1 MIRSRSFAWFMVL
14 SSVDVRR
21 INFQP
26 QTYHN
31 QTPHSLSNSDLASDV
46 SNFIILFR
54 SNGISLVH
62 EMEDEATS
70 SEQDNNSDAFN
81 DAEETAHFESVCTAY
96 RQYANFAMREWTC
109 REYRLKALPESQQK
123 YLPAG
128 LRFGTAAYSKRQKD
142 FKDAVIR
149 NQFCLDC
156 ILRHVGQP
164 HSQQQQSTA
173 ANVTDDQ
180 ISKVSSVLKS
190 LTRDWSA
197 YGKKERTAA
206 YGPIKE
212 SIKKYLPIGKDA
224 TPPRIVVPGSGVG
237 RLAFDLA
244 AMGYAV
250 QGNEFSMYMLLAS
263 DFILN
268 NGGQIFNSQRPLH
281 LSPWLLESRNVH
293 SPNDP
298 ISTIQIPDV
307 DPAEVLMPPSDDPE
321 QPAPDFS
328 MAAGDFS
335 SIYHNGPEEWDCV
348 ASCFFLDACPNIV
361 EILQVIYKM
370 LRPGGL
376 LINLGPLLYHWSG
389 PPLRP
394 EDRSI
399 EDYRQRF
406 DNLDD
411 RYFSSINLSYDDIKE
426 IMNEI
431 GFEIMEEQTNVECYY
446 ASDQRSMMATK
457 YNCVSFVAKKATK

>member
-1 MIRSRSFAWFMVL
+1 MEE
-14 SSVDVRR
+14 D
-21 INFQP
+21 
-26 QTYHN
+26 
-31 QTPHSLSNSDLASDV
+31 DLA
-46 SNFIILFR
+46 
-54 SNGISLVH
+54 
-62 EMEDEATS
+62 EAATS
-70 SEQDNNSDAFN
+70 SMQHSQSDEQNSAFD
-81 DAEETAHFESVCTAY
+81 DAEETAHFESVCAAY

-123 YLPAG
+123 LLPAG

-142 FKDAVIR
+142 FKDAAIR

-156 ILRHVGQP
+156 ILQHAGQP
-164 HSQQQQSTA
+164 HSQQQSTSI
-173 ANVTDDQ
+173 NVTDDQ

-197 YGKKERTAA
+197 YGEPERTAA

-212 SIKKYLPIGKDA
+212 FIEKYLPIEKKDS
-224 TPPRIVVPGSGVG
+224 PPRIVVPGSGVG

-244 AMGYAV
+244 AMGYAT

-298 ISTIQIPDV
+298 VSTIPIPDV
-307 DPAEVLMPPSDDPE
+307 DPAAVLLPPCDDTE
-321 QPAPDFS
+321 QMSSLPAPDFS
-328 MAAGDFS
+328 MAAGDFA
-335 SIYHNGPEEWDCV
+335 SIYNSGAEEWDCV

-394 EDRSI
+394 DDRSM
-399 EDYRQRF
+399 EEYRQRF

-411 RYFSSINLSYDDIKE
+411 RYFSSINLCYDDIKG

-431 GFEIMEEQTNVECYY
+431 GFEIVEEQTDIECYY
-446 ASDQRSMMATK
+446 TCDQRSMMATK
-457 YNCVSFVAKKATK
+457 YKCVSFVAQKGR